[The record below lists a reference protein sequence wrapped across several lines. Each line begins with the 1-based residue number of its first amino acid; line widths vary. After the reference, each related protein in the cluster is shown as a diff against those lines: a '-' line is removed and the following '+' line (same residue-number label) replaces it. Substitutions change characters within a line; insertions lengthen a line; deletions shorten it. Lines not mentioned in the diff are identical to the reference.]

1 MIDFTDDV
9 WRPNIEG
16 RFGYSAYVFDDEIT
30 GAFEQYGNDKEK
42 FPVTNSSGTQIQ
54 LFSFD
59 ASLCSDLYDEHGSI
73 QVPALQVL
81 TCIKT

>member
-1 MIDFTDDV
+1 MFGYP
-9 WRPNIEG
+9 PNIEG

-59 ASLCSDLYDEHGSI
+59 ASRCSSEYVNQGKL
-73 QVPALQVL
+73 QPKALNVL
-81 TCIKT
+81 VCIKL